1 MLHVCIRRFDVTG
14 TVQKILET
22 KRGLISS
29 AVDACVSGKVLT
41 NLVFGL
47 DVKKIW

>member
-14 TVQKILET
+14 TVQNFLET
-22 KRGLISS
+22 KQGLISS
-29 AVDACVSGKVLT
+29 AVDACVSGQVLT